1 MCIRDRLFNYTLS
14 LSLSHTHTHIHTHTL
29 PLGTM
34 HTHVHVVHTHTHTS
48 MSSNHKQVCIVCQ
61 TGGRCGGL
69 PDSNMS
75 GVVEKSRPHIYNFSV
90 TEALHLADYY
100 IALLQECP
108 ALHVYCSINQRLIGC
123 GNI

>member
-1 MCIRDRLFNYTLS
+1 
-14 LSLSHTHTHIHTHTL
+14 
-29 PLGTM
+29 
-34 HTHVHVVHTHTHTS
+34 

-108 ALHVYCSINQRLIGC
+108 ALHVYCSIHVNQRLIGC